1 MDKLLNVDNIRTT
14 FRNDRKENVV
24 VDGVSYYLRPGE
36 IVGLVGESG
45 SGKSITMMSSIQL
58 LADNGKVTD
67 GTVELDE
74 NGVNILSYPVYGR
87 DMQKIRGGRIGMI
100 FQEPM
105 TTLNPVMTI
114 GYQLQETIMLHLGL
128 SGEEA
133 KKRAVE

>member
-74 NGVNILSYPVYGR
+74 NGVNILSYPV
-87 DMQKIRGGRIGMI
+87 
-100 FQEPM
+100 
-105 TTLNPVMTI
+105 
-114 GYQLQETIMLHLGL
+114 
-128 SGEEA
+128 
-133 KKRAVE
+133 

>member
-133 KKRAVE
+133 KKRAG